1 MTLHKK
7 IPGLRF
13 NVSRA
18 LFVLL
23 VIFYALYVAT
33 TLPFPEKVGP
43 GPTKPATVDS
53 LVFRGRKL
61 LQLRLEVAHISA
73 SHGHAIVEFFD
84 IRSAQAGSGGAEFSW
99 LSSLGSTAAGGC
111 YGCCGVC
118 RHCHGDQFCMWTTS
132 EHPTCADAVGSCVG
146 KRDTMVSCW
155 GLKLLISWLLET
167 RNCEVIVHCFLASPF
182 FFFGDTAAQLFRKLQ
197 ATSSLSF
204 WHFDTRKQTPRLC
217 FLPSFCYL
225 QQTYSH
231 HRTSF
236 L

>member
-1 MTLHKK
+1 MTFHKK
-7 IPGLRF
+7 VPGLRF

-43 GPTKPATVDS
+43 GPTKPAT
-53 LVFRGRKL
+53 LTPRFFHGRKL

-118 RHCHGDQFCMWTTS
+118 RHCHGDLFC
-132 EHPTCADAVGSCVG
+132 V
-146 KRDTMVSCW
+146 
-155 GLKLLISWLLET
+155 
-167 RNCEVIVHCFLASPF
+167 
-182 FFFGDTAAQLFRKLQ
+182 
-197 ATSSLSF
+197 
-204 WHFDTRKQTPRLC
+204 
-217 FLPSFCYL
+217 
-225 QQTYSH
+225 
-231 HRTSF
+231 
-236 L
+236 